1 MKKVLLSL
9 AALGLAFSANAQVL
23 LNYGFEETD
32 DQEKIQPTNWEGDDE
47 KFTGSNYDA
56 AYTEDFYEGQR
67 SLYATTKGTCE
78 TYQRVVSL
86 FNNGLEQEKSY
97 RVSFYA
103 KGSGNMN
110 VCLLKGCYNHD
121 LALQAGTSGKFQDQ
135 MYDVTMGKSYKRYTM
150 MFWSPR
156 QQDMHEK
163 RQTLSW
169 LSDEAKQDMMNEEYW
184 SQDFLRFSFNTE
196 GQFYVDNVVIEESTI
211 QGVTFNASE
220 SGGSAIYVDFGY
232 AVNVAALA
240 GAKGSK
246 FDKNTVTVLVDDEVA
261 DLYSVECQKDGR
273 FVIFT
278 EDEIDPESEV
288 KVSFKNDGKLLYTS
302 DKRPFSFTDETKVVV
317 DFEGEPAVY
326 DENLSAI
333 TIDLVPGA
341 LISTTPADMSFQ
353 IDPATTE
360 FTFTFD
366 NPVYTNDAQFGA
378 PKASLVVD
386 GVAEE
391 LTLVSTDESTETLVF
406 KRTSTEPLKN
416 ATYQLKVTERSVW
429 GLAGEST
436 ILPVTSFEVG
446 TIKLASTTYEEIK
459 NGTFPEAIA
468 DNVPQGWTVVTDS
481 EVRNYLEEGT
491 YSGNGRVFAF
501 SNSSVARAC
510 YFRTSNNSDKGIG
523 SLTSPAFTLPAG
535 KVEVRALIAGWTGNG
550 VALKVEL
557 LKAADLSVYK
567 EATFTTKVTGA
578 NAKTGIE
585 FEQAPITMEDCE
597 AGDYIF
603 RVSIASPAE
612 SGMTE
617 ACCGG
622 FMAYTW
628 DGGGKIDVP
637 VLFADD
643 FAHSGHNVVP
653 KFETGW
659 RCYDTNATNKI
670 DGTNQ
675 VQYGTNR
682 ANSGGVM
689 DVQGFRGMYLRLPSP
704 DKQFAIYGLGGTEEV
719 DGNTVEAPV
728 LNLPAGQAL
737 LTYKII
743 GWDGSGAST
752 TWFEIFKYDEET
764 DYTSND
770 ARGFIRIE
778 KKCSDK
784 NLSNNSAGEAV
795 TVSQFITIPEDGRYV
810 IKLTA
815 QGQALF
821 GYIKIEQVSSIGTIY
836 IKQVMDAI
844 GAAETEFNTASA
856 DANNAGTAVD
866 NLNNYIE
873 ECKKTE
879 NFHTMAECEYA
890 IQQLDELV
898 KVSKQRRANVADY
911 LGGTMA
917 ALKQLLEDNKE
928 TKYANLEC
936 YAKGLETVAK
946 YDGVAVTSLSDEELA
961 AAVADINNSKKL
973 IENMINS
980 CIGLYT
986 KQIVQLAAKVVAL
999 DESLA
1004 ENEAVL
1010 AVNPALKD
1018 DQKLAKA
1025 LKLLYTGTLY
1035 KQIAAGKDF
1044 FRYYDEGIEDYL
1056 PDSLELNCMIQNAQ
1070 FYCTAQ
1076 KGDNGFAAKPEDFPG
1091 WNIVIN
1097 SNNIVADWG
1106 WGPYECNETRP
1117 VNDGAVCTGW
1127 GTSNVNVSQ
1136 LVSDIPVGIYTIGIQ
1151 VGDGTKK
1158 TEDSLSTAYMM
1169 VADTIA
1175 SLKVAN
1181 DEGARNALTYAFY
1194 NVTPDVDAEAK
1205 TASYTVGATLMSR
1218 GDFSKCDNATLYMTG
1233 KVEGFDYAAAAD
1245 VVLQAAQSKLDKVVD
1260 RADAPVAV
1268 SYYNL
1273 AGQEV
1278 AAPKGA
1284 SLKIER
1290 YSDGYTVVKKV
1301 LVK

>member
-1 MKKVLLSL
+1 
-9 AALGLAFSANAQVL
+9 
-23 LNYGFEETD
+23 
-32 DQEKIQPTNWEGDDE
+32 
-47 KFTGSNYDA
+47 
-56 AYTEDFYEGQR
+56 
-67 SLYATTKGTCE
+67 
-78 TYQRVVSL
+78 
-86 FNNGLEQEKSY
+86 
-97 RVSFYA
+97 
-103 KGSGNMN
+103 
-110 VCLLKGCYNHD
+110 
-121 LALQAGTSGKFQDQ
+121 
-135 MYDVTMGKSYKRYTM
+135 
-150 MFWSPR
+150 
-156 QQDMHEK
+156 
-163 RQTLSW
+163 
-169 LSDEAKQDMMNEEYW
+169 
-184 SQDFLRFSFNTE
+184 
-196 GQFYVDNVVIEESTI
+196 IEESTV

-220 SGGSAIYVDFGY
+220 SGGSVIYVDFGY
-232 AVNVAALA
+232 AVNVTALA
-240 GAKGSK
+240 GDKGSK
-246 FDKNTVTVLVDDEVA
+246 FNKETVTVTVDGDEV
-261 DLYSVECQKDGR
+261 DIYSVECQKDGR

-278 EDEIDPESEV
+278 EDEIDSESEV

-378 PKASLVVD
+378 PKASLIVD

-446 TIKLASTTYEEIK
+446 TIEVPTTKYEEIV
-459 NGTFPEAIA
+459 NGTFPDAIA
-468 DNVPQGWTVVTDS
+468 NNVPQGWTIMTDGQ
-481 EVRNYLEEGT
+481 ERVYVEPVEGQDA
-491 YSGNGRVFAF
+491 YGSNGRVFAF
-501 SNSSVARAC
+501 TGSSVDRGC
-510 YFRTSNNSDKGIG
+510 YFRTSNNTDAAVG

-535 KVEVRALIAGWTGNG
+535 KVEVRALIAAWTGNG

-567 EATFTTKVTGA
+567 EETFTTKVTGA
-578 NAKTGIE
+578 NSRNGVE
-585 FEQAPITMEDCE
+585 FEQAPITMENCE
-597 AGDYIF
+597 EGEYIF
-603 RVSIASPAE
+603 RVSIANPAE
-612 SGMTE
+612 SGMVE

-628 DGGGKIDVP
+628 DGGGNIVIP
-637 VLFADD
+637 VVWGDD
-643 FAHSGHNVVP
+643 FAHTSHNNVP
-653 KFETGW
+653 AFETGW
-659 RCYDTNATNKI
+659 RCYDSNATNKI

-675 VQYGTNR
+675 VQYSTGR

-704 DKQFAIYGLGGTEEV
+704 ANQFAIYGLGGTQEV
-719 DGNTVEAPV
+719 DGNTVNAPV
-728 LNLPAGQAL
+728 LELPAGQVL
-737 LTYKII
+737 LSYKII
-743 GWDGSGAST
+743 GWDGSGEST
-752 TWFEIFKYDEET
+752 TWFEIFKYEEEK
-764 DYTSND
+764 DYTSAD
-770 ARGFIRIE
+770 EKGFIRIE
-778 KKCSDK
+778 KKCSK
-784 NLSNNSAGEAV
+784 NNLSNNSAGEAV

-821 GYIKIEQVSSIGTIY
+821 GYIKMEQVSSIGTIY

-844 GAAETEFNTASA
+844 GTAETEYKTAAA

-866 NLNNYIE
+866 NLKSYID
-873 ECKKTE
+873 ECMKTE
-879 NFHTMAECEYA
+879 NFHTMSECEYA
-890 IQQLDELV
+890 IKQLEEYV
-898 KVSKQRRANVADY
+898 KVCKQRRANVTDY

-917 ALKQLLEDNKE
+917 ALKQLIEDNKE
-928 TKYANLEC
+928 TKYATLDC
-936 YAKGLETVAK
+936 YAKGLETIAK
-946 YDGVAVTSLSDEELA
+946 YDGVAVTSLNDEELA

-986 KQIVQLAAKVVAL
+986 KQLAQLASKIVAL
-999 DESLA
+999 DASLA

-1010 AVNPALKD
+1010 AVDPALTD

-1035 KQIAAGKDF
+1035 KQIAEGKDF
-1044 FRYYDEGIEDYL
+1044 FRYYDEVTEDYL

-1097 SNNIVADWG
+1097 SNNILADWG

-1117 VNDGAVCTGW
+1117 VNDAAVCTGW
-1127 GTSNVNVSQ
+1127 GTSNINVSQ

-1158 TEDSLSTAYMM
+1158 SEDSLSTAYMI

-1233 KVEGFDYAAAAD
+1233 KLDGFDYAAAAD

-1268 SYYNL
+1268 SYFNL